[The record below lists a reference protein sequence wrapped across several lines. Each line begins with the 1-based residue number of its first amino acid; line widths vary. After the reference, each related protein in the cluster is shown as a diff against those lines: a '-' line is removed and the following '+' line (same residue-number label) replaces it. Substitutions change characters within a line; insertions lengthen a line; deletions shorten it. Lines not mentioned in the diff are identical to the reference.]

1 MNSFASFADYRQQL
15 WSHGSFLNE
24 NLHLK
29 TLLLGY
35 ELLQEL
41 DILRPEYNTNKVVT
55 DSTEE
60 ATDDDPDN
68 SPDPDTQDEIKLSK
82 SLKKREN

>member
-1 MNSFASFADYRQQL
+1 M
-15 WSHGSFLNE
+15 
-24 NLHLK
+24 K
-29 TLLLGY
+29 TLLLGYY

-41 DILRPEYNTNKVVT
+41 DIFRPEYNTNKVVT

>member
-1 MNSFASFADYRQQL
+1 M
-15 WSHGSFLNE
+15 
-24 NLHLK
+24 
-29 TLLLGY
+29 LLGY

-60 ATDDDPDN
+60 ATEDDPDN
-68 SPDPDTQDEIKLSK
+68 SADSDTQDEMKLSK
-82 SLKKREN
+82 NLKKRKN